1 MVTLSR
7 SIVTAGHC
15 VCFQRPEDEQSVY
28 PECRKNLDKN
38 IPIDQIISGRDI
50 FYVVGQQIID
60 ERLRSYDKYG
70 EVLYN
75 LPKAQKAF
83 TYELNYSKKKDI
95 GILIVDIPH
104 WDNQVLHN
112 IVRPLE
118 LPDKG

>member
-28 PECRKNLDKN
+28 PECKKNVDKN
-38 IPIDQIISGRDI
+38 TPLDQIIPGRDI

-60 ERLRSYDKYG
+60 ERLRSDDEYG

-83 TYELNYSKKKDI
+83 TYEHNDPKKKDI
-95 GILIVDIPH
+95 GILIVDIPN
-104 WDNQVLHN
+104 WDSQVLHN
-112 IVRPLE
+112 IVRQIE
-118 LPDKG
+118 LPVKG